1 MVVVVVVVVVLVSV
15 LVPQSLVLVAV
26 GLVSTALVAR
36 FAQVML
42 LGDNGLNLLKT
53 NQHDG
58 EAHGYWDRFRAQA
71 AT

>member
-15 LVPQSLVLVAV
+15 LVPQTLVLVAV
-26 GLVSTALVAR
+26 VLVGTALVAR

-53 NQHDG
+53 NQHYG
-58 EAHGYWDRFRAQA
+58 EAHG
-71 AT
+71 